1 MLQPITI
8 EDIPEPF
15 IDIATGGQN
24 LIGAAAGY
32 TSVWGVTINGLL
44 LYRFVLW
51 KFIFKIY
58 AINII

>member
-8 EDIPEPF
+8 EDIQEPF
-15 IDIATGGQN
+15 IDIATGGHN

-32 TSVWGVTINGLL
+32 TAVWGVTINGLL

-51 KFIFKIY
+51 KLSF
-58 AINII
+58 